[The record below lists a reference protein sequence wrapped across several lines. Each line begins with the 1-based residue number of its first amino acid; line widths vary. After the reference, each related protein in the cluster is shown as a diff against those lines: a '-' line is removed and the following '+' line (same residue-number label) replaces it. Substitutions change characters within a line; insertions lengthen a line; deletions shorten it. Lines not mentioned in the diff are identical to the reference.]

1 MTKRD
6 IPNLSPIIFHQRRV
20 TPLSIKI
27 SSYIFQKIVNNH
39 NIIEKKLDLG
49 KRFSLR
55 MEPLSYFFLVARG
68 RFVCHLRWHGDAL
81 FAIFEGGWGV
91 ARVAR
96 GRFVC
101 HLRRWL
107 VSWQICSVPGFFIL
121 GVGTPHDSFKNF
133 FEKIS

>member
-68 RFVCHLRWHGDAL
+68 RFVCHLRRWLGGGTGTLCLPSSKVAGVLANL
-81 FAIFEGGWGV
+81 FGAGIFY
-91 ARVAR
+91 
-96 GRFVC
+96 
-101 HLRRWL
+101 LRRWDIPDVL
-107 VSWQICSVPGFFIL
+107 S
-121 GVGTPHDSFKNF
+121 
-133 FEKIS
+133 

>member
-68 RFVCHLRWHGDAL
+68 RFM
-81 FAIFEGGWGV
+81 
-91 ARVAR
+91 AR

-107 VSWQICSVPGFFIL
+107 GGGTGGTGTLCLPSSKVA
-121 GVGTPHDSFKNF
+121 GVLANLFGAGIFYLRRWDIPDVLS
-133 FEKIS
+133 